1 MLAGQALPD
10 KSLLSSA
17 PKYMKNNRMK
27 TKPLT
32 KIAIICCA
40 VGILSAASVQAV
52 PTTYV
57 YTGNFFNIVIAPYT
71 TSDRVTAT
79 VELASPLPANM
90 SLGSVTP
97 LAFSLSDGEQTIT
110 NLTAA
115 GSFFTFQTGAAG
127 EITAWVAQAF
137 SNSGLGE
144 IDTLFAPAGNFD
156 GGALGFASASIS
168 GEPGTWSR
176 VAAPDAAS
184 TLSLLFLSLTALGLA
199 AGRFKRVGA

>member
-1 MLAGQALPD
+1 MKRKSAVLAL
-10 KSLLSSA
+10 
-17 PKYMKNNRMK
+17 
-27 TKPLT
+27 
-32 KIAIICCA
+32 A
-40 VGILSAASVQAV
+40 VVILSAAAVQAV

-57 YTGNFFNIVIAPYT
+57 YTGNFFTIVVPPYT

-97 LAFSLSDGEQTIT
+97 LAFSLSDGVQTIT
-110 NLTAA
+110 NLTAE

-137 SNSGLGE
+137 SNSGLQA

-156 GGALGFASASIS
+156 DGVLGFDPQIGLISASIS

-199 AGRFKRVGA
+199 ARHFKRAAA

>member
-1 MLAGQALPD
+1 
-10 KSLLSSA
+10 
-17 PKYMKNNRMK
+17 MK
-27 TKPLT
+27 TK
-32 KIAIICCA
+32 IILLFAVTLA
-40 VGILSAASVQAV
+40 VGFLAAASVQAV

-57 YTGNFFNIVIAPYT
+57 YTGNFFNIVNAPYT

-97 LAFSLSDGEQTIT
+97 LAFSFSDGVQTIT
-110 NLTAA
+110 NLTADVT
-115 GSFFTFQTGAAG
+115 FFTFQTDAAG
-127 EITAWVAQAF
+127 EITAWVAQALT
-137 SNSGLGE
+137 NSGQE

-156 GGALGFASASIS
+156 GAVLGFDPEIGLISASIS

-199 AGRFKRVGA
+199 ARRFQRAAA